1 MSRKLVYKTIEFDKP
16 ERVPR
21 DLWALPWAG
30 IHYPEQLEDIRN
42 KYPSDIKSVSSF
54 RKESSAVSGDM
65 HDIGTHVDAW
75 GCVFENLQRGV
86 HGEVKHPLVQDEDWA
101 DVDKIHIP
109 YEWFEIDIDGVNAYC
124 KENDKFILS
133 GFCARPFERLQ
144 FIRGT
149 TQLYIDLV
157 LKPDGMM
164 DFIKTLHK
172 FNMNLMEAWAKTDV
186 DALFMMDD
194 WGAQNN
200 LLISPDLWIEMF
212 KPMYKDYCD
221 IAKAYGK
228 KMFMHSDGNI
238 LKIYPHLI
246 EVGVDALNSQIFC
259 MGFDNLAEF
268 AGKITFWGEID
279 RQHMLVDRMPADV
292 DKSVHEI
299 KDLLWKDG
307 GCIAQCEFGPG
318 GKPENVEQVF
328 KSWNSVL

>member
-1 MSRKLVYKTIEFDKP
+1 MSRRLVYKTIEFDKP

-30 IHYPEQLEDIRN
+30 IHYPVQLEEIRN
-42 KYPSDIKSVSSF
+42 KYPSDIKSASAF
-54 RKESSAVSGDM
+54 RKESIMVSGDM
-65 HDIGTHVDAW
+65 HEIGTHVDAW

-86 HGEVKHPLVQDEDWA
+86 HGEVKDPLVQDADWDDA
-101 DVDKIHIP
+101 AKVHIP
-109 YEWFEIDIDGVNAYC
+109 YEWFEIDVDGVNAYC
-124 KENDKFILS
+124 KETDKFILS

-149 TQLYIDLV
+149 AQLYMDLV
-157 LKPDGMM
+157 LKPDGMT

-172 FNMNLMEAWAKTDV
+172 FNMDLMETWAKTDV

-200 LLISPDLWIEMF
+200 LLISPDMWVEIF

-228 KMFMHSDGNI
+228 KMFMHSDGHI

-246 EVGVDALNSQIFC
+246 EIGVDALNSQIFC

-268 AGKITFWGEID
+268 AGEITFWGEID
-279 RQHMLVDRMPADV
+279 RQHMLVDKTPADI
-292 DKSVHEI
+292 DDSIHQI
-299 KDLLWKDG
+299 KELLWKDG

-318 GKPENVEQVF
+318 SKPGNVEQVF
-328 KSWNSVL
+328 KSWNSVI